1 MDAHPLRVLEFPT
14 VLACLA
20 REVETPLGRE
30 AAEALGPGTDPA
42 AIAES
47 LDAVTEARE
56 ALLTTR
62 LPMDGVHDV
71 REAVVAARTA
81 GACLDPVTLAEIAST
96 LEAAR
101 RLRAAGAALQ
111 GSWPRLKAA
120 AARLTPPAEILAEL
134 RRCLGRDGAVA
145 DEASAELTRLRKQV
159 ATQREAILA
168 TLHTLLE
175 VAAAQGGVAERFVTL
190 RNDRYVIPVLR
201 ENRGRIRGIVQ
212 DQSASGQTLFLEP
225 EGVVEENNRLRLLRQ
240 AEEREVRRVLTRL
253 TGLVGA
259 QADVIEATV
268 QALAAL
274 DLLLAKARLAARW
287 GAARPALAAD
297 GRLILRGARHP
308 LLLEQA
314 PPSGAPIVPI
324 DLEVGGRFRVL
335 IITGPNTGGKTVAL
349 KTAGLLTLMALAG
362 LHVPAS
368 PDSAVPV
375 FDALFADIGDEQSIA
390 QNLSTF
396 SSHIGQIG
404 RILTQATAR
413 SLVLL
418 DELGAGTD
426 PAEGAALGV
435 AVLEALLQQGPGV
448 VATTHLEAVKVHA
461 ARTPGMENASVEF
474 DLETLRPLYRLSL
487 GVPGRSFALEIASR
501 LGVPAPIVAR
511 AREIL
516 GPAALSARDLL
527 AGLAGDR
534 QAAEAA
540 RREAE
545 NLLTEAAE
553 ARERYQTLWSE
564 LQREAAALR
573 RQARSDAE
581 AAVAA
586 ARREAEQLVARL
598 RSAGADREAI
608 KAFQQDLAD
617 LARGVGERVAPS
629 PEASPAPP
637 DLRPGQSVHLRAYR
651 QRGTVLEEVAAD
663 GTVAVQL
670 PVGKV
675 RVLASQ
681 VHPAVPEAEPAAV
694 AATVPAV
701 EELPLELNLLGARV
715 EEAVSRA
722 EQYLDDAFLAGVPR
736 VRIVHGKGTGALRRA
751 IAELLRAHPL
761 VEHFS
766 LAEASEGGSGA
777 TVVELTRR

>member
-1 MDAHPLRVLEFPT
+1 MDAHALKVLEFPAA
-14 VLACLA
+14 LACLA
-20 REVETPLGRE
+20 REAATSLGRE
-30 AAEALGPGTDPA
+30 AAETLTPGSDPT
-42 AIAES
+42 AIAEA

-56 ALLTTR
+56 ALHATR
-62 LPMDGVHDV
+62 LPMDGVHDI
-71 REAVVAARTA
+71 REAVAAARVA
-81 GACLDPVTLAEIAST
+81 GSCLDPVTLGEIAST

-111 GSWPRLKAA
+111 GPWPRLKAA
-120 AARLTPPAEILAEL
+120 AARLTPPAEVLAEL
-134 RRCLGRDGAVA
+134 RRCLAPDGSVA
-145 DEASAELTRLRKQV
+145 DEASAELRRLRKQV
-159 ATQREAILA
+159 AAQREAILA
-168 TLHTLLE
+168 TLHALLQ
-175 VAAAQGGVAERFVTL
+175 AAAGQGAVAEPFVTL
-190 RNDRYVIPVLR
+190 RNDRYVIPVTR
-201 ENRGRIRGIVQ
+201 EGRGRIRGVVQ
-212 DQSASGQTLFLEP
+212 DQSASGQTLFVEP
-225 EGVVEENNRLRLLRQ
+225 EGVVEQNNRLRLLRQ

-253 TGLVGA
+253 TGLVAA
-259 QADVIEATV
+259 QAEAVEATV

-274 DLLLAKARLAARW
+274 DLLLAKARLADRW

-297 GRLILRGARHP
+297 GRLILRHARHP

-314 PPSGAPIVPI
+314 DRSEAQVVPI

-335 IITGPNTGGKTVAL
+335 VITGPNTGGKTVAL
-349 KTAGLLTLMALAG
+349 KTAGLLSLMALAG

-368 PDSAVPV
+368 PDSAVPI
-375 FDALFADIGDEQSIA
+375 FDALFADIGDAQSIA

-404 RILTQATAR
+404 RILAAVTAR

-426 PAEGAALGV
+426 PAEGAALAV
-435 AVLEALLQQGPGV
+435 AVLEALLQEGPAV

-461 ARTPGMENASVEF
+461 ARTPGLENASVEF
-474 DLETLRPLYRLSL
+474 DLETLRPRYRLSL
-487 GVPGRSFALEIASR
+487 GVPGHSFALEIASR

-511 AREIL
+511 ARELL
-516 GPAALSARDLL
+516 GPAMLRAGDLVTALAS
-527 AGLAGDR
+527 DR

-545 NLLTEAAE
+545 GLLAEAAE
-553 ARERYQTLWSE
+553 ARERYQSLWAE

-573 RQARSDAE
+573 RQARADAE
-581 AAVAA
+581 AAVLA

-598 RSAGADREAI
+598 RAAGADREAI
-608 KAFQQDLAD
+608 RAFQRDLAD
-617 LARGVGERVAPS
+617 LGRRVGETVGP
-629 PEASPAPP
+629 PPGPVPLP
-637 DLRPGQSVHLRAYR
+637 DLRPGQAVRLPAYR

-670 PVGKV
+670 PLGKV
-675 RVLASQ
+675 RVPAAE
-681 VHPAVPEAEPAAV
+681 VHPAGPAEEPAAV
-694 AATVPAV
+694 AATAPAV

-715 EEAVSRA
+715 EEAVSRT
-722 EQYLDDAFLAGVPR
+722 EKYLDDAFLAGAPR

-751 IAELLRAHPL
+751 ITELLRAHPL
-761 VEHFS
+761 VERFS

>member
-1 MDAHPLRVLEFPT
+1 MDAHALRVLEFPA

-20 REVETPLGRE
+20 REAGTPLGQE

-42 AIAES
+42 AIAEA
-47 LDAVTEARE
+47 LDAVAEARE
-56 ALLTTR
+56 ALLTAR
-62 LPMDGVHDV
+62 LSMDGIHDI
-71 REAVVAARTA
+71 REAVAAARVA
-81 GACLDPVTLAEIAST
+81 GTCLDPVTLGEIAST
-96 LEAAR
+96 FGAAR
-101 RLRAAGAALQ
+101 RLRAACAALK

-120 AARLTPPAEILAEL
+120 AARLTPPGEVLAEL
-134 RRCLGRDGAVA
+134 RRCLTPDGGVA

-159 ATQREAILA
+159 AAQREAILA
-168 TLHTLLE
+168 TLHALLQ
-175 VAAAQGGVAERFVTL
+175 VAAAHGTVTESFVTL
-190 RNDRYVIPVLR
+190 RNDRYVIPVTR
-201 ENRGRIRGIVQ
+201 EGRSRIRGIVQ
-212 DQSASGQTLFLEP
+212 DQSASGETLFLEP
-225 EGVVEENNRLRLLRQ
+225 EGVVEQNTRLRLLRQ

-253 TGLVGA
+253 TGLVGTE
-259 QADVIEATV
+259 ADGIEAMV

-274 DLLLAKARLAARW
+274 DLLLAKARLADRW
-287 GAARPALAAD
+287 GAACPALAAD
-297 GRLILRGARHP
+297 CRLTLRRARHP
-308 LLLEQA
+308 LLLEHASQSNA
-314 PPSGAPIVPI
+314 PVVPI

-335 IITGPNTGGKTVAL
+335 VITGPNTGGKTVAL

-362 LHVPAS
+362 LHIPAS
-368 PDSAVPV
+368 ADSAVPV
-375 FDALFADIGDEQSIA
+375 FDGLFADIGDEQSIA
-390 QNLSTF
+390 QSLSTF

-404 RILTQATAR
+404 RILSQATAR

-426 PAEGAALGV
+426 PAEGAALAV
-435 AVLEALLQQGPGV
+435 AVLENLLRQGPAV
-448 VATTHLEAVKVHA
+448 VATTHLEAVKIHA
-461 ARTPGMENASVEF
+461 ARTPGMENASAEF

-501 LGVPAPIVAR
+501 LGVPDPIVAR

-516 GPAALSARDLL
+516 GPAALHAGDLV
-527 AGLAGDR
+527 AGLASDR
-534 QAAEAA
+534 RAAEAA

-545 NLLTEAAE
+545 GLLTEAAE
-553 ARERYQTLWSE
+553 ARGRYQTLWSE
-564 LQREAAALR
+564 LQRETAALR

-586 ARREAEQLVARL
+586 ARREAETLVARL
-598 RSAGADREAI
+598 RTSGADREAI
-608 KAFQQDLAD
+608 RAFQRDLAD
-617 LARGVGERVAPS
+617 LARRTGEGVAP
-629 PEASPAPP
+629 PPDAAAAP
-637 DLRPGQSVHLRAYR
+637 DLRPGQAVHLPAYR

-675 RVLASQ
+675 RVPAGQ
-681 VHPAVPEAEPAAV
+681 VHLVGPEEEPAAF

-715 EEAVSRA
+715 EEAISRA
-722 EQYLDDAFLAGVPR
+722 EQYLDDAFLAGAPR

-761 VEHFS
+761 VERFS
-766 LAEASEGGSGA
+766 LAEAGEGGSGA
-777 TVVELTRR
+777 TVVELQRR

>member
-1 MDAHPLRVLEFPT
+1 
-14 VLACLA
+14 
-20 REVETPLGRE
+20 
-30 AAEALGPGTDPA
+30 
-42 AIAES
+42 
-47 LDAVTEARE
+47 
-56 ALLTTR
+56 
-62 LPMDGVHDV
+62 
-71 REAVVAARTA
+71 
-81 GACLDPVTLAEIAST
+81 
-96 LEAAR
+96 
-101 RLRAAGAALQ
+101 
-111 GSWPRLKAA
+111 
-120 AARLTPPAEILAEL
+120 
-134 RRCLGRDGAVA
+134 
-145 DEASAELTRLRKQV
+145 
-159 ATQREAILA
+159 
-168 TLHTLLE
+168 
-175 VAAAQGGVAERFVTL
+175 
-190 RNDRYVIPVLR
+190 
-201 ENRGRIRGIVQ
+201 
-212 DQSASGQTLFLEP
+212 
-225 EGVVEENNRLRLLRQ
+225 
-240 AEEREVRRVLTRL
+240 
-253 TGLVGA
+253 
-259 QADVIEATV
+259 V

-396 SSHIGQIG
+396 SSHIGQIA

-474 DLETLRPLYRLSL
+474 DLETLRPLYRLHL

-501 LGVPAPIVAR
+501 LGVPTPIVAR

-545 NLLTEAAE
+545 SLLAEAAE

-637 DLRPGQSVHLRAYR
+637 DLRPGQPVHLRAYR
-651 QRGTVLEEVAAD
+651 QRGTILEEVAAD

-722 EQYLDDAFLAGVPR
+722 EQYLDDAFLAGAPR

>member
-1 MDAHPLRVLEFPT
+1 MDAHALRVLEFPA

-20 REVETPLGRE
+20 REAGTPLGQE

-42 AIAES
+42 AIAEA
-47 LDAVTEARE
+47 LDAVAEARE
-56 ALLTTR
+56 ALLTAR
-62 LPMDGVHDV
+62 LPMDGIHDI
-71 REAVVAARTA
+71 REAVAAARVA
-81 GACLDPVTLAEIAST
+81 GACLDPVTLGEIAST

-101 RLRAAGAALQ
+101 RLRAACAALK

-120 AARLTPPAEILAEL
+120 AARLTPPGEVLPEL
-134 RRCLGRDGAVA
+134 RRCLTPDGAVA
-145 DEASAELTRLRKQV
+145 DESSAELTRLRKQV
-159 ATQREAILA
+159 AAQREAILA
-168 TLHTLLE
+168 TLHALLQ
-175 VAAAQGGVAERFVTL
+175 VAAAQGAVTESFVTL
-190 RNDRYVIPVLR
+190 RNDRYVIPVTR
-201 ENRGRIRGIVQ
+201 EGRSRVRGIVQ
-212 DQSASGQTLFLEP
+212 DQSASGETLFLEP
-225 EGVVEENNRLRLLRQ
+225 EGVVEQNTRLRLLRQ

-253 TGLVGA
+253 TGLVGTE
-259 QADVIEATV
+259 ADGIEATV

-274 DLLLAKARLAARW
+274 DLLLAKARLADRW

-297 GRLILRGARHP
+297 GRLTLRRARHP

-314 PPSGAPIVPI
+314 SQSDAPVVPI

-335 IITGPNTGGKTVAL
+335 VITGPNTGGKTVAL

-362 LHVPAS
+362 LHIPAS

-375 FDALFADIGDEQSIA
+375 FDGLFADIGDEQSIA
-390 QNLSTF
+390 QSLSTF

-404 RILTQATAR
+404 RILNQATAR

-426 PAEGAALGV
+426 PAEGAALAV
-435 AVLEALLQQGPGV
+435 ALLEALLRQGPAV
-448 VATTHLEAVKVHA
+448 LATTHLEVVKIHA
-461 ARTPGMENASVEF
+461 ARTAGMENASAEF

-516 GPAALSARDLL
+516 GPAALTAGDLL
-527 AGLAGDR
+527 TGLASDR
-534 QAAEAA
+534 QAAEAS

-545 NLLTEAAE
+545 GLLAEAAE

-586 ARREAEQLVARL
+586 ARREAEALVARL
-598 RSAGADREAI
+598 RTTGADREAI
-608 KAFQQDLAD
+608 RAFQQDLAD
-617 LARGVGERVAPS
+617 LARRAGEGVAP
-629 PEASPAPP
+629 PP
-637 DLRPGQSVHLRAYR
+637 DAATAPELRPGQAVHLPAYR

-675 RVLASQ
+675 RVPAGQ
-681 VHPAVPEAEPAAV
+681 VHLVGPEEEPAAV
-694 AATVPAV
+694 PATVPAV
-701 EELPLELNLLGARV
+701 EELPLELDLLGARV
-715 EEAVSRA
+715 EEAVRRA
-722 EQYLDDAFLAGVPR
+722 EQYLDDAFLAGAPR

-761 VEHFS
+761 VERFS
-766 LAEASEGGSGA
+766 LAEAGEGGSGA
-777 TVVELTRR
+777 TVVELQRR